1 MSNLTAEMI
10 KTLRQRTG
18 VGMSKCKE
26 ALVKA
31 AGDMETAIDILR
43 KEGAASAVKKGGR
56 ETKEGLIGFAEN
68 DGAFALVEVNAETD
82 FVIQNERF
90 KEFLENLSQEVLKTA
105 PTTLEA
111 FLEQKYSG
119 NPSSTVEEYRSE
131 MVQTLGENMR
141 IKRIAYEKKSPTSSV
156 GIYSHMGG
164 KIICVV
170 VLEGDNAQ
178 RDAARDIAMHVTAEA
193 PEYLDK
199 DQVPQDQIAREEEIA
214 REQIK
219 GKPPQIIDKILTG
232 KMNSFY
238 DQVCLVRQKY
248 VKDNSVSVSQF
259 VDSIGKKA
267 SKPLKLTHFMRWQM
281 GE

>member
-10 KTLRQRTG
+10 KTLRARTG

-43 KEGAASAVKKGGR
+43 KEGVASAVKKGCR

-68 DGAFALVEVNAETD
+68 NGAFALVEINVETD
-82 FVIQNERF
+82 FVIQNDRF
-90 KEFLENLSQEVLKTA
+90 REFLGNMSEEVLNTA
-105 PTTLEA
+105 PTSLEA
-111 FLEQKYSG
+111 FIEQKYSG
-119 NPSSTVEEYRSE
+119 NPSSKVEDYRAE

-164 KIICVV
+164 RIVCVA

-178 RDAARDIAMHVTAEA
+178 REAARAIAMHVAAEA
-193 PEYLDK
+193 PDYLDK
-199 DQVPQDQIAREEEIA
+199 DQVPQDLIAREEEIA

-219 GKPPQIIDKILTG
+219 GKPPQIFKKIFTG
-232 KMNSFY
+232 KMNFFF
-238 DQVCLVRQKY
+238 DQVCLLRQKFI
-248 VKDNSVSVSQF
+248 KDNSISVSQY
-259 VDSIGKKA
+259 VESVGKKA